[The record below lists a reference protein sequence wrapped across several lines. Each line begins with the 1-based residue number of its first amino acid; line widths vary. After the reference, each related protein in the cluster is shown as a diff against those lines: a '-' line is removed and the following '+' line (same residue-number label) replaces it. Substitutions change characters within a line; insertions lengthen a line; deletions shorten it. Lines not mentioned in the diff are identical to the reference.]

1 MLRKAGE
8 SERERDRG
16 RTKAAKGSTPSLR
29 EMSKFIKDRR
39 LVVAND
45 NDDDKENGSCRRR
58 RRRNNRRSSRACVR
72 SFECTFAFH
81 ETPFRFLSGRE
92 HGFTFIVEAD
102 RSISEFYGHFV
113 LEVVTF

>member
-8 SERERDRG
+8 SERERERG

-45 NDDDKENGSCRRR
+45 NDDDKENGR
-58 RRRNNRRSSRACVR
+58 
-72 SFECTFAFH
+72 
-81 ETPFRFLSGRE
+81 
-92 HGFTFIVEAD
+92 D
-102 RSISEFYGHFV
+102 RKS
-113 LEVVTF
+113 VV